1 MKKVVIDTD
10 IGDDIDDAFALALA
24 ATLKKTEIVGITTV
38 FRNTADRAQQ
48 TEKLLSVIG
57 KDVPVYAGERFPYKE
72 PFHPFQKD
80 GDRFLEKQH
89 ICQWQPEYSSFPV
102 TQGAVD
108 FLVECAEKYG
118 DELIVVS
125 LAAMTNIARAMEKNP
140 AALKSVDSIVAMGG
154 WFTKCEPEW
163 NILCDPEAADI
174 VFCSGVP
181 LYMVGLD
188 VTLRCVLDKDLLG
201 EFRSS
206 ETPCNRLL
214 TLWLDRWFAYFSFE
228 KSVMHDPLAVAT
240 LEEDVCKFEKK
251 YVKVDTTNRRGV
263 TLVSKEPAAGYVP
276 VNVAVD
282 VDSERFYRLLRTNLL
297 EN

>member
-1 MKKVVIDTD
+1 
-10 IGDDIDDAFALALA
+10 
-24 ATLKKTEIVGITTV
+24 
-38 FRNTADRAQQ
+38 
-48 TEKLLSVIG
+48 
-57 KDVPVYAGERFPYKE
+57 
-72 PFHPFQKD
+72 
-80 GDRFLEKQH
+80 
-89 ICQWQPEYSSFPV
+89 
-102 TQGAVD
+102 
-108 FLVECAEKYG
+108 
-118 DELIVVS
+118 
-125 LAAMTNIARAMEKNP
+125 
-140 AALKSVDSIVAMGG
+140 
-154 WFTKCEPEW
+154 
-163 NILCDPEAADI
+163 
-174 VFCSGVP
+174 
-181 LYMVGLD
+181 MVGLD

-214 TLWLDRWFAYFSFE
+214 TLWLDRWFSYFSFE

-263 TLVSKEPAAGYVP
+263 TLVSQDPAAGYVP